1 MQIYIRIFFLIII
14 LTSCANS
21 PENPE
26 GPNPEIRDLTAEEQ
40 NITNSTNAFV
50 FKMMDQLSQAENN
63 NLFFSPLSVQYA
75 LAMSLNGADHNTYDE
90 IKAILSLEGLNE
102 DDINESLKTLT
113 EYLRSVDPN
122 VTLEIANSIW
132 YEKKFEVKYDF
143 SNSMSQNYDA
153 EVSGLDFG
161 SSQSVN
167 TINDWV
173 KDKTNGMIEDLINEI
188 PQDAVMYLINA
199 IYYKSEWKYKF
210 DIEKTKQGPFYLENN
225 EEVHADLME
234 AKKVGVNYFSNP
246 DVELIEL
253 PYGNGQ
259 YVMSVLLPG
268 DGKKVAD
275 IVDLLDENIYQEWT
289 EKADSISADLILP
302 KFKIEYKAL
311 LNDAL
316 IEMGMED
323 AFTDRADFSRLFVK
337 QLGLRIS
344 RVLQKAAIE
353 VNEEGTEAAA
363 ATAVEISLTSLPPE
377 TPVIKINRP
386 FLFFIKEK
394 SSGVILFGGKLM
406 DPR

>member
-1 MQIYIRIFFLIII
+1 MQIYIRIFFIFII
-14 LTSCANS
+14 LAGCANS

-26 GPNPEIRDLTAEEQ
+26 SPNPEIRDLTVEEQ
-40 NITNSTNAFV
+40 HITSSTNIFV
-50 FKMMDQLSQAENN
+50 FKMLDILSQAEDN

-75 LAMSLNGADHNTYDE
+75 LAMSLNGADRNTYDE
-90 IKAILSLEGLNE
+90 IKTTLSVEGLNE
-102 DDINESLKTLT
+102 QEINESFKTLT
-113 EYLRSVDPN
+113 EYLRSVDTN

-132 YEKKFEVKYDF
+132 YEKKLEVKENF
-143 SNSMSQNYDA
+143 NNSVSQYFDA
-153 EVSGLDFG
+153 RVSGLDF
-161 SSQSVN
+161 SAPQSVN
-167 TINDWV
+167 TINGWV
-173 KDKTNGMIEDLINEI
+173 KDKTNGMIEDLIDQI

-210 DIEKTKQGPFYLENN
+210 DIDKTKPGPFYLESDEN
-225 EEVHADLME
+225 VLTDLME
-234 AKKVGVNYFSNP
+234 AKEMGVNYFSNS
-246 DVELIEL
+246 DIELIEL

-259 YVMSVLLPG
+259 YIMSVLVPG
-268 DGKKVAD
+268 NGKKVAD
-275 IVDLLDENIYQEWT
+275 IVDLLDEKIYQEWT
-289 EKADSISADLILP
+289 EKADSISADIILP

-323 AFTDRADFSRLFVK
+323 AFTDKADFSRLFVK

-353 VNEEGTEAAA
+353 VNEDGTEAAA
-363 ATAVEISLTSLPPE
+363 ATSVEISLTSLPPE

-394 SSGVILFGGKLM
+394 NSGVILFGGKLM